1 MRCAGLF
8 VRDWLRMRKDRSKAP
23 ALFFSSCRGNP
34 MQTSAALDRIQPSAT
49 LAMTARAAELRAEG
63 VDVIGLGAGEPDFD
77 TPDFV
82 KEAAIE
88 AIRSGKT
95 KYTAVDGTPELK
107 AAIVTKFKR
116 DNGLDYATNQVTTN
130 VGGKHTLFN
139 AMVATLNPGDEVIVP
154 APYWVSYPDVVQFCS
169 GKPVIVQAG
178 PEQRYKLNPEQLEA
192 AITPKTKWLILNSPS
207 NPTGAA
213 YSRDELRALGEV
225 LERHPH
231 VWVFADDMYEHIVYD
246 GFEFATIAQVCP
258 SLYERTLTVNGC
270 SKAYAM
276 TGWRIGFAG
285 GPAWLIKAMA
295 KLQSQS
301 TSNPCSIAQAAA
313 VAALT
318 GDQSFLK
325 DRAAA
330 FQKRRDLVVGRLN
343 AMPGITCPNPEGAFY
358 VYPAF
363 AGLIGK
369 TTPKGKV
376 IDSDVAMVGYLLDE
390 ARVAAVQGEAFG
402 LSPAMRI
409 SYATSDALLTE
420 ACNRIEE
427 ALSALR

>member
-1 MRCAGLF
+1 
-8 VRDWLRMRKDRSKAP
+8 
-23 ALFFSSCRGNP
+23 
-34 MQTSAALDRIQPSAT
+34 MQTSAALQRIQPSAT
-49 LAMTARAAELRAEG
+49 LAMTSRVFELKRQG

-95 KYTAVDGTPELK
+95 KYTNVDGTPELK
-107 AAIVTKFKR
+107 EAVIQKFKR
-116 DNGLDYATNQVTTN
+116 DNGLDYTAQQVTIN

-139 AMVATLNPGDEVIVP
+139 AIVATVEAGDEVIVP
-154 APYWVSYPDVVQFCS
+154 APYWVSYPDVIQFA
-169 GKPVIVQAG
+169 GGTPVFIAAG
-178 PEQRYKLNPEQLEA
+178 AEQQYKITPAQLEA
-192 AITPKTKWLILNSPS
+192 AITSRTKWVILNSPS

-213 YSRDELRALGEV
+213 YSAAELKALGEV
-225 LERHPH
+225 IERHPH
-231 VWVFADDMYEHIVYD
+231 VWVFADDMYEHILYD

-285 GPAWLIKAMA
+285 GPAPLIKAIA

-318 GDQSFLK
+318 GDQGFLK

-330 FQKRRDLVVGRLN
+330 FQTRRDLVVGMLN
-343 AMPGITCPNPEGAFY
+343 DIEGMTCPTPEGAFY
-358 VYPAF
+358 VYPEFSA
-363 AGLIGK
+363 LIGK

-376 IDSDVAMVGYLLDE
+376 IATDEDMIGYFLDD
-390 ARVAAVQGEAFG
+390 ARVAAVHGAAFG

-409 SYATSDALLTE
+409 SYATSEALLRE
-420 ACNRIEE
+420 ACTRIQTACAE
-427 ALSALR
+427 LR